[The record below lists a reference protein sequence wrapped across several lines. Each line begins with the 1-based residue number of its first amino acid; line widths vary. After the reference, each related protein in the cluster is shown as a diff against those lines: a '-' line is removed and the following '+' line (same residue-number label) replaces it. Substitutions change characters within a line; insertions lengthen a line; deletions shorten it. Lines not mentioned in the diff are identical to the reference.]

1 MPNRSAVIAVI
12 ALPADLAAQRDG
24 ADRMAAL
31 GVPAHVTILFPFLHV
46 GELAEPVRSTL
57 AGIAADAA
65 PFIARFAHVERHD
78 GTVWLLPAD
87 QRPFLDLTRAVAA
100 AWPDHPPYEGI
111 HDELI
116 AHLTLVES
124 PDARALDAAQE
135 AAVNTGPLEAQVD
148 ALTVIVEDER
158 DRWHPRWHL
167 PLGTDA

>member
-1 MPNRSAVIAVI
+1 MPDRSAVIVQV
-12 ALPADLAAQRDG
+12 ALPAKLAAQRG
-24 ADRMAAL
+24 AADRMARR

-46 GELAEPVRSTL
+46 DELAEPVRSTL
-57 AGIAADAA
+57 AGIAADAT
-65 PFIARFAHVERHD
+65 PLTARFAHVERHD

-87 QRPFLDLTRAVAA
+87 QRPFLDLTTAVAA

-124 PDARALDAAQE
+124 PDAGALDAAQD
-135 AAVNTGPLEAQVD
+135 AAVAAGTFETRID
-148 ALTVIVEDER
+148 TLTVIVEVAH
-158 DRWHPRWHL
+158 DRWHPLWHL